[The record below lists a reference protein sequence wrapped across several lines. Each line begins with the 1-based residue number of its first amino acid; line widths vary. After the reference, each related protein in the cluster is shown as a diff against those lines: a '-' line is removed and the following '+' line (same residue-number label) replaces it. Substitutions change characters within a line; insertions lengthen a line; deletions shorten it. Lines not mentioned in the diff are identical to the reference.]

1 MQRRMHFYLV
11 RLWFVLDAVIA
22 LAPPLYWSADNYR
35 TPILRMPA
43 TLFYF
48 LIVSFTITGSILYAY
63 WEESS
68 RGAFAS

>member
-1 MQRRMHFYLV
+1 MQQHVHFYLV

-22 LAPPLYWSADNYR
+22 LAPPLYWSADKYKAL
-35 TPILRMPA
+35 ILGIPA

-48 LIVSFTITGSILYAY
+48 LIVCLTITGSILYAY

-68 RGAFAS
+68 RGTFAS

>member
-1 MQRRMHFYLV
+1 MHQRMHFYLV

-35 TPILRMPA
+35 APILGMPA

-48 LIVSFTITGSILYAY
+48 LIVCLTITGSILYAY

-68 RGAFAS
+68 GGAFAS